1 MRKAFPFLGLFGLIT
16 LLGLLGMFAVQGL
29 QGCGPQG
36 PPPEEL
42 LAKSWKLKS
51 LKMNGQG
58 APPPQ
63 IMAMSSFNFSSNGRY
78 EIHLGD
84 LERGN
89 WRLSEDKK
97 VLITVPDGTFTEQ
110 HIDLSN
116 LSDSTLTLTNNDGPA
131 PVIMELIPY

>member
-1 MRKAFPFLGLFGLIT
+1 MRKALSSSGFLGRIAV
-16 LLGLLGMFAVQGL
+16 LGLLGLFAL
-29 QGCGPQG
+29 LSFQGCGPQG